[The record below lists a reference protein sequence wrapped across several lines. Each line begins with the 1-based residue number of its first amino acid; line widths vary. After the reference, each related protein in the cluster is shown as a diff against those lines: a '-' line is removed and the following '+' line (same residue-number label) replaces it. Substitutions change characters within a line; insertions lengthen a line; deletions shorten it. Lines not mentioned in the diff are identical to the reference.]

1 LTGNITLNEPVDLP
15 VGGTMTVIFK
25 QDGTGSRLISYQSSK
40 FIFASG
46 IKTLT
51 TTANA
56 VDMLNIFNTGVV
68 GASQYMCALTTN
80 YRA

>member
-1 LTGNITLNEPVDLP
+1 
-15 VGGTMTVIFK
+15 
-25 QDGTGSRLISYQSSK
+25 LISYQANK

-80 YRA
+80 YRI